1 VAEPNTQRERNL
13 VERNAREA
21 AYLAEAY
28 ASGDE
33 DRINRALLT
42 VQYYRHPM
50 TKFFLGVKEWE
61 KRRAELRPGY

>member
-1 VAEPNTQRERNL
+1 
-13 VERNAREA
+13 
-21 AYLAEAY
+21 LAEAY